1 MKEVKILKN
10 NSKLLALDFDN
21 RSFNVI
27 DRLCGII
34 DYTYVIYEDC
44 IIDGKEV
51 KANSVVFK
59 TYSYGDT
66 EAKLIVASDSKELID
81 YINDRNRY
89 FEELDN
95 ERNLKNCC
103 KKCDNCTRCEESST
117 CECDC

>member
-10 NSKLLALDFDN
+10 NCNLLTLDFDN

-34 DYTYVIYEDC
+34 DYAYCVYEDC

-103 KKCDNCTRCEESST
+103 NESST

>member
-10 NSKLLALDFDN
+10 NCNLLTLDFDN
-21 RSFNVI
+21 KDFNVI
-27 DRLCGII
+27 EPVRGII
-34 DYTYVIYEDC
+34 DYAYCVYEDC

-81 YINDRNRY
+81 HINDRNRY

-103 KKCDNCTRCEESST
+103 KKCDNCACCDESST
-117 CECDC
+117 CECGC